1 MTAYLAKSTNSL
13 SFDVTKDDTLIGKL
27 IYQSWFKFNADVEM
41 ANGSNYQVGPKG
53 FWGTT
58 IECKDGEKVLLKFK
72 MNWNGAIVIQ
82 TFFNDNE
89 IGYVFKH
96 RGIFKDSFILT
107 NQEGMELLVMKPH
120 LKWFKSNYEYQVTA
134 SGSFEIIPQKELL
147 VMISVHCANYYM
159 AMMMAAVPGAGM

>member
-1 MTAYLAKSTNSL
+1 
-13 SFDVTKDDTLIGKL
+13 
-27 IYQSWFKFNADVEM
+27 
-41 ANGSNYQVGPKG
+41 
-53 FWGTT
+53 
-58 IECKDGEKVLLKFK
+58 

-89 IGYVFKH
+89 KGYAFKH

-134 SGSFEIIPQKELL
+134 SGGFEIIPQKELL
-147 VMISVHCANYYM
+147 VMISIHCANYYM

>member
-13 SFDVTKDDTLIGKL
+13 SFDVTKDEQLIGKL
-27 IYQSWFKFNADVEM
+27 NYQSWFKFNAVIEM
-41 ANGSNYQVGPKG
+41 ANGSNYLVEPKG

-58 IECKDGEKVLLKFK
+58 IECKDREKVLLKFK

-89 IGYVFKH
+89 KGYVFKH
-96 RGIFKDSFILT
+96 RGIFKESFILT
-107 NQEGMELLVMKPH
+107 DQDDTELLVMKPH
-120 LKWFKSNYEYQVTA
+120 LQWFKSNYEYQVTA
-134 SGSFEIIPQKELL
+134 SGGFEIIPQKELL

-159 AMMMAAVPGAGM
+159 AMMMAAVPGVGM